1 MSAEESSNEPRMHSR
16 VNTGRV
22 QPDQIDELVAATR
35 PILPL
40 ARQEAPDLKSVLMLG
55 DRSTGKLVM
64 VSVWETE
71 AGAEAA
77 EPFYQHAMQELGR
90 FITEPPTRERYE
102 VLLQG

>member
-35 PILPL
+35 PILPR

-55 DRSTGKLVM
+55 DRRTGKLRDAR
-64 VSVWETE
+64 W
-71 AGAEAA
+71 A
-77 EPFYQHAMQELGR
+77 HDCKR
-90 FITEPPTRERYE
+90 FRSSSASPYA
-102 VLLQG
+102 